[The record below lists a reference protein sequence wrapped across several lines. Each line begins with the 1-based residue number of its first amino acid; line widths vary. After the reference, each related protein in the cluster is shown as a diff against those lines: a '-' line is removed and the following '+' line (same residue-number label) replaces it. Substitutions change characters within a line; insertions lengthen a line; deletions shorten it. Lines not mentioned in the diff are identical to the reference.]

1 MKKMFCILLTAVML
15 VFVVAQYACA
25 DEELT
30 APVLYNFVDSEEAG
44 LWAEMLGFDQPLT
57 NIVPKGGHDYLTDL
71 LQEYRPDFFRADASE
86 ANPKELYQAGLIEAF
101 EPTEAMLQEIS
112 EMPRYLQTLFRDELM
127 TEDGRLLGYPSS
139 SYGVFEAPLFI
150 GYWIPDAWQASPF
163 RDMTPPSSFE
173 ELLDFIEVFLDTP
186 HDGFRL
192 FWAPDKGSYR
202 AELLQDPLLQGWIV
216 QSLYAGKLVT
226 FTDQQFIALA
236 DRAQKL
242 GQRLL
247 KEDYKSKRSGKIRYL
262 LAYCQQVGYSFNE
275 KDTFTCANIIPL
287 RMTADQPPLISEYY
301 GNELCYVSKNSPWAA
316 YAGEL
321 FETAIPHAKIYR
333 GVTCYSRMAFPDK
346 IDLEAENLDT
356 IKYGDKYNLMTRE
369 WLNSV
374 KDLDQYIIATLG
386 RDPFPYSQYG
396 EWMRAANQFY
406 TKGTMTAEAYAAELD
421 RIIASGISGT
431 NNKDIWI
438 VEYDDE

>member
-1 MKKMFCILLTAVML
+1 MCILLLAVMIVL
-15 VFVVAQYACA
+15 VITQYAYA
-25 DEELT
+25 NEEKT
-30 APVLYNFVDSEEAG
+30 APVLYDFVESEEAG

-57 NIVPKGGHDYLTDL
+57 NIVPRRDHDYLTDI
-71 LQEYRPDFFRADASE
+71 LQEYRPDFFRAYASE
-86 ANPKELYQAGLIEAF
+86 ANPRELYQAGLIEAF
-101 EPTEAMLQEIS
+101 EPTEAMLREIS

-316 YAGEL
+316 SAGEL

-356 IKYGDKYNLMTRE
+356 IKYGDKHNLMTRE

-406 TKGTMTAEAYAAELD
+406 MKGTMTAEAYAAELD
-421 RIIASGISGT
+421 RIIDAGISGV
-431 NNKDIWI
+431 NDKVVWI
-438 VEYDDE
+438 VEYEDK

>member
-1 MKKMFCILLTAVML
+1 MEKKLCILLLAVMIVL
-15 VFVVAQYACA
+15 VITQYAYA
-25 DEELT
+25 NEEKT
-30 APVLYNFVDSEEAG
+30 APVLYGFDYSKETS

-71 LQEYRPDFFRADASE
+71 LQEYRPDFFRADVTR

-101 EPTEAMLQEIS
+101 EPTEAMLREIS
-112 EMPRYLQTLFRDELM
+112 EMPRYLQNLFRDELM
-127 TEDGRLLGYPSS
+127 TEDGKLLGYPSS

-192 FWAPDKGSYR
+192 FWAPDKASYR
-202 AELLQDPLLQGWIV
+202 AELLQDPLLQGWII
-216 QSLYAGKLVT
+216 QSLYAGKPVT
-226 FTDQQFIALA
+226 FSDPQFIVLA

-242 GQRLL
+242 GKRLL
-247 KEDYKSKRSGKIRYL
+247 KEDYRTKRNTTVRYL
-262 LAYCQQVGYSFNE
+262 FAYCQQVGYSFNE

-301 GNELCYVSKNSPWAA
+301 GELCYVTKNSPWAA

-321 FETAIPHAKIYR
+321 FGTAIPHVATFS

-346 IDLEAENLDT
+346 VDLEAKNLST
-356 IKYGDKYNLMTRE
+356 KKNGVKYYLMTRE

-386 RDPFPYSQYG
+386 RDPFPPSQYG
-396 EWMRAANQFY
+396 EWMWAANQFY

-438 VEYDDE
+438 VEYEDE